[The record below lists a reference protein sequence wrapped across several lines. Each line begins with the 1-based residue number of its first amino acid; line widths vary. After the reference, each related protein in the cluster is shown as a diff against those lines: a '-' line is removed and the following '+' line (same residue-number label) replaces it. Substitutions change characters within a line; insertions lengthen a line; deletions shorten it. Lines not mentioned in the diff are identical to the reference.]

1 MNKWDTGDVVEMRLP
16 KQQFFSERRVKVSEA
31 EYQQA
36 MLERQEQ
43 LEEALLR
50 AEDGYADEDDWNL
63 IYFECGLRRNK

>member
-1 MNKWDTGDVVEMRLP
+1 MC
-16 KQQFFSERRVKVSEA
+16 EA

-50 AEDGYADEDDWNL
+50 AEDGYADEDDWKL
-63 IYFECGLRRNK
+63 IYSECGLKRSSKNEFNRISK